1 MKVSFAAKR
10 FSQNKRNQEKSKPAV
25 NVQLHRRL
33 FYWPRKARKIF
44 RRDIEMI
51 IIVKP
56 DAKEERIHDLVK
68 WIEAQGLRTHLSKGD
83 YTTIIGVIG
92 DISRLDDE
100 LLSGLDIVESVK
112 HVSEP
117 FKNANRKF
125 HPLDSVVKV
134 GEAQI
139 PIGHG
144 NFAVIA
150 ARARSRAKSRL
161 SPLRRALRPPAR
173 RCSAAEPSSRA
184 RRPTT
189 SRAQGRRYQPSA
201 RSQKRDWASDSHG
214 NYEREPSAP
223 L

>member
-1 MKVSFAAKR
+1 
-10 FSQNKRNQEKSKPAV
+10 
-25 NVQLHRRL
+25 
-33 FYWPRKARKIF
+33 
-44 RRDIEMI
+44 MI

-56 DAKEERIHDLVK
+56 DAKEERIQDLVK
-68 WIEAQGLRTHLSKGD
+68 WIEAQGLRRTLSKGD

-92 DISRLDDE
+92 DISKLDDE

-134 GEAQI
+134 GEDQI

-144 NFAVIA
+144 SFAIIA
-150 ARARSRAKSRL
+150 GPCSVESEEQIISVAKSVKA
-161 SPLRRALRPPAR
+161 SGATMLRGGRV
-173 RCSAAEPSSRA
+173 SSRA

-189 SRAQGRRYQPSA
+189 SRGSRPT
-201 RSQKRDWASDSHG
+201 ASTFCSIDIRIG
-214 NYEREPSAP
+214 CR
-223 L
+223 

>member
-1 MKVSFAAKR
+1 
-10 FSQNKRNQEKSKPAV
+10 
-25 NVQLHRRL
+25 
-33 FYWPRKARKIF
+33 
-44 RRDIEMI
+44 MI

-92 DISRLDDE
+92 DISKLDDE

-134 GEAQI
+134 G
-139 PIGHG
+139 
-144 NFAVIA
+144 
-150 ARARSRAKSRL
+150 
-161 SPLRRALRPPAR
+161 
-173 RCSAAEPSSRA
+173 
-184 RRPTT
+184 
-189 SRAQGRRYQPSA
+189 
-201 RSQKRDWASDSHG
+201 
-214 NYEREPSAP
+214 
-223 L
+223 

>member
-1 MKVSFAAKR
+1 MYNFTAG
-10 FSQNKRNQEKSKPAV
+10 F
-25 NVQLHRRL
+25 

-44 RRDIEMI
+44 RRDTEMI

-92 DISRLDDE
+92 DISKLDDE

-125 HPLDSVVKV
+125 QEIPSARLRREGRGRSDSHRPRQLRDNR
-134 GEAQI
+134 G
-139 PIGHG
+139 
-144 NFAVIA
+144 AVLGRERGA
-150 ARARSRAKSRL
+150 DYLRREERQGPRARSRL
-161 SPLRRALRPPAR
+161 SPSRRASRPRAR
-173 RCSAAEPSSRA
+173 RCCAAARSSRA

-189 SRAQGRRYQPSA
+189 SRGSRPTASTFCSRLKKRRGC
-201 RSQKRDWASDSHG
+201 R
-214 NYEREPSAP
+214 
-223 L
+223 